1 MNSEISNIN
10 ELYQQIRNSIDLAQ
24 HNLNDKI
31 TLAALENAVDCIE
44 RIIEVLE

>member
-24 HNLNDKI
+24 YNLNDKI
-31 TLAALENAVDCIE
+31 TLAALNSAVDSIE
-44 RIIEVLE
+44 LIIEVLE